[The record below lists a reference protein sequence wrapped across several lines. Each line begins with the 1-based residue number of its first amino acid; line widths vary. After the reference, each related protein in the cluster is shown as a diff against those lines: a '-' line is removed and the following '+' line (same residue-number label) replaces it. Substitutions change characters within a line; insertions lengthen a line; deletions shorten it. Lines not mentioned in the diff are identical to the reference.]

1 MDGADAPTSTAI
13 VEGADADDGEK
24 ERRAPK
30 LAAVVERTDADN
42 AESNERESS
51 PPEAVVLTL
60 AHRAFAFHSYIH
72 MPEWTNPVYV
82 LQLSITRLLQA

>member
-30 LAAVVERTDADN
+30 LAAVVEGTDADDTK
-42 AESNERESS
+42 SRER
-51 PPEAVVLTL
+51 VFT
-60 AHRAFAFHSYIH
+60 
-72 MPEWTNPVYV
+72 
-82 LQLSITRLLQA
+82 TRGCGFDSCTQSLCISLLYTYA